1 MRIGDINLKVS
12 FLWLT
17 NLRGKTSE
25 KQEMLVLVST
35 SMRLC
40 RADTVSVSKA
50 VQRCVQIRKL
60 GPTIYRLSQKMA
72 AGLDLVASYPVKLL
86 SVSDTSL
93 ILKSGSSPQQHPL
106 LCSTGS
112 IYQYV
117 ISVETFHCSP
127 ALC

>member
-1 MRIGDINLKVS
+1 MRIRGINLKVS

-35 SMRLC
+35 FVRLC
-40 RADTVSVSKA
+40 RADTVSVSKC
-50 VQRCVQIRKL
+50 VQRCIQSRKL
-60 GPTIYRLSQKMA
+60 GPTICRLSQKMA
-72 AGLDLVASYPVKLL
+72 AGLDLVTSYPVKLL
-86 SVSDTSL
+86 SVRHTSL
-93 ILKSGSSPQQHPL
+93 ILKNGSSLQQHSL
-106 LCSTGS
+106 LGPTGS

-117 ISVETFHCSP
+117 TSVETESP

>member
-1 MRIGDINLKVS
+1 MPV
-12 FLWLT
+12 
-17 NLRGKTSE
+17 LR
-25 KQEMLVLVST
+25 

-40 RADTVSVSKA
+40 RADTVSVSKG

-93 ILKSGSSPQQHPL
+93 ILKSGSSLQRHSL
-106 LCSTGS
+106 LGSTGS